1 MSWIMLAG
9 LSALFESFKDVASKR
24 SLPLIDVY
32 LISWA
37 LFALTLPVL
46 AGYWILGKIPPLGSA
61 FLIVLLLS
69 GTLNAI
75 AVVLY
80 IQALG
85 RSDLS
90 LTVPI
95 LTLTPLFMLGTSPFL
110 IQEYPTGID
119 AIGVLLIA
127 IGAYVLNLR
136 ASHQGYLAPFRAI
149 VSQPGPR
156 LMLMVAFIWSFT
168 ANFDKIGVVNSS
180 PSFWVI
186 SLFSFVAIALI
197 PVVLLKSKQPF
208 QQIRHHYPVLLLI
221 GGFSTLGVLFQ
232 MQAIQL
238 THVTQVIA
246 VKRMSALFGVIW
258 GHLLF
263 KEKGLRERAVGTI
276 LMMIGVFVITIL

>member
-1 MSWIMLAG
+1 MSWIILAG

-37 LFALTLPVL
+37 LFALMLPVW
-46 AGYWILGKIPPLGSA
+46 AGCWILGKIPPLGPA
-61 FLIVLLLS
+61 FFIALLLS

-90 LTVPI
+90 LTVPV
-95 LTLTPLFMLGTSPFL
+95 LTLTPLFMLGTSPL
-110 IQEYPTGID
+110 IIQEYPTGID
-119 AIGVLLIA
+119 ALGVLLIA

-149 VSQPGPR
+149 LSEPGPR
-156 LMLMVAFIWSFT
+156 LMLMVALLWSFT
-168 ANFDKIGVVNSS
+168 ADFDKIGVVNSS
-180 PSFWVI
+180 PGFWVI

-197 PVVLLKSKQPF
+197 PVILLKSKQPF
-208 QQIRHHYPVLLLI
+208 QQLRQHYPMLLLI
-221 GGFSTLGVLFQ
+221 GGLSTISVLCQ
-232 MQAIQL
+232 MQAIQM
-238 THVTQVIA
+238 TQVTQVIA
-246 VKRMSALFGVIW
+246 IKRTSALFGVLW

-263 KEKGLRERAVGTI
+263 KEKGLRERTAGTI
-276 LMMIGVFVITIL
+276 LMMIGVFAITVF

>member
-263 KEKGLRERAVGTI
+263 KEKGLRERAAGTI

>member
-61 FLIVLLLS
+61 FFIVLLLS
-69 GTLNAI
+69 GTMNAI

-149 VSQPGPR
+149 MSQPGPR

-208 QQIRHHYPVLLLI
+208 RQIRHHYPVLLLI

-263 KEKGLRERAVGTI
+263 KEKGLRERAAGTI
-276 LMMIGVFVITIL
+276 LMMIGVFVITVL